1 MARQYR
7 QVIMDAIVDEYG
19 IVGDYLPRLT
29 MAMDR
34 IPDAAIEYCMSTT
47 ERPDDDENMIHL
59 LIDECPENIVTM
71 LIEVD
76 EYNDREIQRS
86 SVRNMIAVCLY
97 ILYIIAMNV
106 PNHPHRRSNWQEVI
120 QRYAKNGD
128 VHTVISRIVNVH
140 MNRNVDGILRPDG
153 DDIETPVP
161 TRNIDVFNTELVQI
175 PGRSITILGDLD
187 DDETANDNL
196 PEDIEA
202 LFRFDNFYGH
212 IMEGVSRSD

>member
-1 MARQYR
+1 MANQYR
-7 QVIMDAIVDEYG
+7 QVIMDAIIDEYG

-59 LIDECPENIVTM
+59 LIDECPENIVSM

-76 EYNDREIQRS
+76 EYNDREIQRT

-97 ILYIIAMNV
+97 ILYVIAMNV
-106 PNHPHRRSNWQEVI
+106 PNHPHRGTNWQEVS

-128 VHTVISRIVNVH
+128 IHTVISRIVNVH

-153 DDIETPVP
+153 DDI
-161 TRNIDVFNTELVQI
+161 DVSNTE
-175 PGRSITILGDLD
+175 PARAPERSNVEFMILGDE

-212 IMEGVSRSD
+212 IMEGVTRSD